1 MIIRKHHLGRRTFLR
16 GAGAAVALP
25 FLDCMVPA
33 LAATPG
39 PVIRTGAFYIPN
51 GVIPP
56 SWEPAGTGGKNFE
69 FSPILKPLEA
79 HREHV
84 LVLSRLNSE
93 PAKAILGEGQG
104 DHSRAPGSI
113 MTGMLHQTAEERL
126 HAM

>member
-56 SWEPAGTGGKNFE
+56 SWEPAGAGGRAE
-69 FSPILKPLEA
+69 GPAARAEGHGPQESPG
-79 HREHV
+79 V
-84 LVLSRLNSE
+84 L
-93 PAKAILGEGQG
+93 
-104 DHSRAPGSI
+104 GS
-113 MTGMLHQTAEERL
+113 
-126 HAM
+126 